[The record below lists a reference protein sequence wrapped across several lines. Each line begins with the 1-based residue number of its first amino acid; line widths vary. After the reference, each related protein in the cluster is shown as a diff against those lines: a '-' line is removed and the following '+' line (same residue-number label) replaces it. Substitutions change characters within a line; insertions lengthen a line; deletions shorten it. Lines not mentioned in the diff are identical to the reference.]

1 MKKLL
6 LSSVV
11 ASSIL
16 ATAGLARIATDGTG
30 QFLVAPAFYAKSGFE
45 TNLKLVNTNLQSS
58 VIMRAVV
65 RDYVGSNELDFII
78 TLSPSDVWEARIY
91 RGADGKVYIQS
102 SDDSNYL
109 DALKTPVELT
119 GWGALE
125 RSFTNGYV
133 EFYPMAQ
140 WNEPNQDKVAKRIDP
155 AKPTADTLDYR
166 VNQLTTTGGS
176 INGAVVVDN
185 NSIGGYVTLIK
196 PEWKASMV
204 LPMMAF
210 EEVNVVTPAVQPLNA
225 ASQNTIPT
233 NYIDPNIV
241 YNDLNVNTVTFPYSE
256 SGTRDALYFTF
267 WGDFFGSASGHY
279 TAKSVTD
286 TTKCLQSRGFYSTSR
301 DMEEN
306 KIVSQ
311 PGAISGSQAPSNQL
325 NVLCEQAGLSAS
337 ALKPNFEKGII
348 QLSGFAQTNTVAVSS
363 ASTSHQ
369 GGGTITNPEQPRFIA
384 THMTAT
390 MIDGSPSYSWV
401 YPFINYR

>member
-16 ATAGLARIATDGTG
+16 ATAGLATIATDGTG
-30 QFLVAPAFYAKSGFE
+30 SFLVAPAFYAKSGFE

-58 VIMRAVV
+58 VIMRGVV
-65 RDYVGSNELDFII
+65 RDSVGSNEFDFIV

-91 RGADGKVYIQS
+91 QGADGKVYIQS
-102 SDDSNYL
+102 DDDSNYL
-109 DALKTPVELT
+109 GGLKTPVALT
-119 GWGALE
+119 GWGSLK

-140 WNEPNQDKVAKRIDP
+140 WNEGSTDKVAKRIDP
-155 AKPTADTLDYR
+155 AAPTADTLDYR

-176 INGAVVVDN
+176 TNGAVAVDN

-204 LPMMAF
+204 LPMTAF
-210 EEVNVVTPAVQPLNA
+210 ENVGTLTPSVDPDNA
-225 ASQNTIPT
+225 ATRDTDPT
-233 NYIDPNIV
+233 NYIDPALV
-241 YNDLNVNTVTFPYSE
+241 YADLNVDTVTFPYSE
-256 SGTRDALYFTF
+256 SGAKDALYFTF
-267 WGDFFGSASGHY
+267 WGDFLGNAATHY
-279 TAKSVTD
+279 TTKAVTD
-286 TTKCLQSRGFYSTSR
+286 TTKCLQSRDFDSTSR

-306 KIVSQ
+306 RQVNQ
-311 PGAISGSQAPSNQL
+311 QDPYSGNPAVNSSVR
-325 NVLCEQAGLSAS
+325 VLCEQAGVLAS
-337 ALKPNFEKGII
+337 SFLPNFPKGMI
-348 QLSGFAQTNTVAVSS
+348 QLSNFRQTNTAAISA

-369 GGGTITNPEQPRFIA
+369 GAGAIANPNQPRFIA

-401 YPFINYR
+401 YPFVNKR